1 MGGSRMNWLSL
12 LGGIPEAIGNYVNE
26 RQKIKSAEKLRKMEY
41 EDAIHKRK
49 LDLIS
54 QGLTADMNW
63 EMEFARQAATSW
75 KDEYTLIVVSIP
87 LVMAFIPGLSEFVK
101 LGFESFAGTPI
112 WYQAMVQVLF
122 YATYGIRFWRRA
134 QSDT

>member
-1 MGGSRMNWLSL
+1 L
-12 LGGIPEAIGNYVNE
+12 LTGIPEAIGTYFNE
-26 RQKIKSAEKLRKMEY
+26 RQKLKAAAAMRKMEF

-63 EMEFARQAATSW
+63 EMEFARQAETSW
-75 KDEYTLIVVSIP
+75 KDEYTLIVISIP
-87 LVMAFIPGLSEFVK
+87 AVMAFIPFLAPYVK
-101 LGFESFAGTPI
+101 EGFAALQDTPL
-112 WYQAMVQVLF
+112 WYQTVLISLF
-122 YATYGIRFWRRA
+122 LATVGIRWFRRT

>member
-1 MGGSRMNWLSL
+1 MNWLSL

-26 RQKIKSAEKLRKMEY
+26 RQKLKSAEKLRKMEY

-63 EMEFARQAATSW
+63 EMEFARQAETSW
-75 KDEYTLIVVSIP
+75 KDEYTLIVISIP
-87 LVMAFIPGLSEFVK
+87 AVMAFVPSLSGYVSE
-101 LGFESFAGTPI
+101 GFKALQDTPI
-112 WYQAMVQVLF
+112 WYQTVLISLF
-122 YATYGIRFWRRA
+122 LATVGIRWFRRS

>member
-1 MGGSRMNWLSL
+1 MNWLSL
-12 LGGIPEAIGNYVNE
+12 ITGIPEQIGQYFREKQSQKAAE
-26 RQKIKSAEKLRKMEY
+26 RLRKMEY

-63 EMEFARQAATSW
+63 EMEFARQAETSW
-75 KDEYTLIVVSIP
+75 KDEYTLIVISIP
-87 LVMAFIPGLSEFVK
+87 AVMAFIPSMAGYVK
-101 LGFESFAGTPI
+101 DGFAALQGTPF
-112 WYQAMVQVLF
+112 WYQTTLISLF
-122 YATYGIRFWRRA
+122 LATVGIRWYRRS